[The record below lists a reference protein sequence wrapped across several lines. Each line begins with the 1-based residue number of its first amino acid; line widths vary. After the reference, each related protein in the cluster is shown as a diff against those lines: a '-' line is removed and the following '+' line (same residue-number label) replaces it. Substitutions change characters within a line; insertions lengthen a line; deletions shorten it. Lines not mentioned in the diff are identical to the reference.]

1 MPDLDIPKDERTVGV
16 CFWMLEMRRDRL
28 DRLLAGR
35 AKKSEISIG
44 DVQMES
50 TNKSPQ
56 LIGNIRPN
64 QALRY
69 RQVLRQGRNFL

>member
-1 MPDLDIPKDERTVGV
+1 
-16 CFWMLEMRRDRL
+16 MLEMRPNRL

-35 AKKSEISIG
+35 AEKSEISIG

-56 LIGNIRPN
+56 LIGNIRLN

-69 RQVLRQGRNFL
+69 RQVLRHGRNLV